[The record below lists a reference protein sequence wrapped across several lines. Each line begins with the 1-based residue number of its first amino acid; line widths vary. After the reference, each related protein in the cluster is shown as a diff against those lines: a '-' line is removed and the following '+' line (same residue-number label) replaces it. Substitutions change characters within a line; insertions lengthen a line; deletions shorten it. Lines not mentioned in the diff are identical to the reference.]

1 MRQRPMTKMQV
12 LDARH
17 PGLIEKV
24 DAMFAE
30 LWPTADVRQVVQA
43 HYGERLSLSSLEKY
57 KSKHWRARRELVQE
71 MSAALAASHGFAGE
85 ARLGVR

>member
-1 MRQRPMTKMQV
+1 MRRRPMTKLQL
-12 LDARH
+12 LDAWH

-30 LWPTADVRQVVQA
+30 FWPPAEVRQIVQA
-43 HYGERLSLSSLEKY
+43 QYGERLSLSYLEKY
-57 KSKHWRARRELVQE
+57 KREHWRAERELVEQA
-71 MSAALAASHGFAGE
+71 SAALAASQGFAGE